1 MSTSVCQG
9 MQTQFDPWLAEP
21 RIIGFKL
28 SQPASKISLS
38 TKTSRNG
45 DLGGWSFLQTLTN
58 PTHISETVKEG
69 DKDKEKEYIHPL
81 VKKSASVLSEKSLE
95 MCTESLGSE
104 TGSIISDSGDEL
116 ISSSFVSEFEK
127 SPRMSCVTMI
137 KERSTSSSSF
147 PPPIST
153 FRSGCSGGFQVESQR
168 QDGRLVIK
176 AVSVGTSQGC
186 FKAERTNGRLTLR
199 FLDNS
204 CGAEDE
210 CNRESSQG
218 DEFYDGN
225 DNNEGNANDDEYIVN
240 DGQLYNEMEES
251 SGNVV
256 DEVESSNFSR
266 RSRCNEEGAA
276 RMCKELQNWEPFLVA
291 SS

>member
-1 MSTSVCQG
+1 
-9 MQTQFDPWLAEP
+9 
-21 RIIGFKL
+21 
-28 SQPASKISLS
+28 
-38 TKTSRNG
+38 
-45 DLGGWSFLQTLTN
+45 
-58 PTHISETVKEG
+58 
-69 DKDKEKEYIHPL
+69 
-81 VKKSASVLSEKSLE
+81 

-137 KERSTSSSSF
+137 KERSTSSNSF

-176 AVSVGTSQGC
+176 AVSVGTSQSC

-199 FLDNS
+199 FLENS
-204 CGAEDE
+204 CEVEDE
-210 CNRESSQG
+210 CNREYSQG

-225 DNNEGNANDDEYIVN
+225 DNNEGDANDDEYVVN
-240 DGQLYNEMEES
+240 DGQLYNEMEGS

-266 RSRCNEEGAA
+266 RSRCNEERAA
-276 RMCKELQNWEPFLVA
+276 RRCKELQNWEPFWVA